1 MVVLIL
7 NDGLKN
13 ISVESDS
20 ELKIGD
26 NLYSKSFTTE
36 NYLMP
41 GKWIT
46 LAALDISKCKNARID
61 FGGSYMVVSETFM
74 CSADSANGTG
84 GMIRYNYK
92 TGEIQAYSASNTEL
106 RPVVK
111 MIYNK

>member
-1 MVVLIL
+1 MLFSL

-13 ISVESDS
+13 ISVESNS

-36 NYLMP
+36 NYLVP
-41 GKWIT
+41 GVWTTI
-46 LAALDISKCKNARID
+46 AVLDISKCKNARID

-84 GMIRYNYK
+84 GMIRYSYK

>member
-1 MVVLIL
+1 
-7 NDGLKN
+7 
-13 ISVESDS
+13 
-20 ELKIGD
+20 
-26 NLYSKSFTTE
+26 
-36 NYLMP
+36 MP

-46 LAALDISKCKNARID
+46 LATLDVSICKTARID
-61 FGGSYMVVSETFM
+61 FGSSYMVVSETFM

-92 TGEIQAYSASNTEL
+92 TGEIQVYSASNTEL